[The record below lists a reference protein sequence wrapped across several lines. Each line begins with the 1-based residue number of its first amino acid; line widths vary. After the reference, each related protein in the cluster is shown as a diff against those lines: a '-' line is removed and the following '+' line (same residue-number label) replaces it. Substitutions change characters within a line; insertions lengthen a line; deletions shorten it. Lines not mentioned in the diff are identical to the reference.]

1 MGERAATVSR
11 GARFS
16 IREEDRPATHAL
28 GLINVGR
35 SVTALIE
42 NVFGVH
48 ASCLSGPGQSYP
60 VGRPHSIAW
69 GSQGQPAAPHPRKF
83 AGVTGPRRATLPRRP
98 GPTLGAWQLTVPSSG
113 ALTVNLPSTPSLPL
127 PWPGPSGGLAAESS
141 TCCWGRRGAGGSS
154 C

>member
-42 NVFGVH
+42 KVFGVH
-48 ASCLSGPGQSYP
+48 ASCLPGPGQSYP
-60 VGRPHSIAW
+60 VGRPHSIAR
-69 GSQGQPAAPHPRKF
+69 GGQGLADYVGLACIARASGPWHAA
-83 AGVTGPRRATLPRRP
+83 LPRRP
-98 GPTLGAWQLTVPSSG
+98 GPTLGSLSVKRSLLREAFTPSSY
-113 ALTVNLPSTPSLPL
+113 LPL
-127 PWPGPSGGLAAESS
+127 SRCRFPGLGLAAAWPRSL
-141 TCCWGRRGAGGSS
+141 RPDAGAVAALGCS
-154 C
+154 